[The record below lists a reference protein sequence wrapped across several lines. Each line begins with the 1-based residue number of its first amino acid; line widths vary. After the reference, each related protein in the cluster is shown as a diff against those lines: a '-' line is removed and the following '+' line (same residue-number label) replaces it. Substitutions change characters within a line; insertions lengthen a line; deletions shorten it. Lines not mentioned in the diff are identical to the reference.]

1 MTARTGVMRICGTA
15 HQGIGMAVA
24 RTAGGCGYDNARM
37 TRITSMLVRPRTSMT
52 RCTVSAGTKVLTD
65 R

>member
-24 RTAGGCGYDNARM
+24 RTACSRGYDNARM
-37 TRITSMLVRPRTSMT
+37 TRIDRMRTIPATTVT
-52 RCTVSAGTKVLTD
+52 RCTVSAGTKILTD